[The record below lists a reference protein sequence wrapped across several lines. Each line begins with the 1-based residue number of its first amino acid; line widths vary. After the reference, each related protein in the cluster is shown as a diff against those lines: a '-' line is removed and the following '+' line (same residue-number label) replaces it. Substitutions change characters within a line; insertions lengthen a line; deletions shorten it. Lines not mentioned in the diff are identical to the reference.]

1 MSGQYITHGFSVS
14 SEMFR
19 TRPPLAS
26 ACPLG
31 VSSGY
36 DGGGGL
42 AGTDGGSPPR
52 AESIE
57 AVRCGVAAAN
67 RGPARAIV
75 AGAFDVGP
83 GGPGSGPVGS
93 PGCGPG
99 CEPASDPG
107 GKDPMGDR
115 VWDWDREGEVV
126 GWRGWAHP

>member
-42 AGTDGGSPPR
+42 AGTDGGRPPSG
-52 AESIE
+52 ESID
-57 AVRCGVAAAN
+57 AVRCGGAVAN
-67 RGPARAIV
+67 RGPDRAIV
-75 AGAFDVGP
+75 GGAFVFAVVGPTGGPTGGGPCGRDVGP
-83 GGPGSGPVGS
+83 PEPGK
-93 PGCGPG
+93 
-99 CEPASDPG
+99 EPI
-107 GKDPMGDR
+107 GDR
-115 VWDWDREGEVV
+115 VWDWEVV